1 MRTGGGADPVG
12 SRAGPMPE
20 REAPAAR
27 RNQQRRERDVNVV
40 RIVLQVLLVLSSFFL
55 IMSILLHKGK
65 GGGLSDMFGG
75 GISSSAGSS
84 GVAERNLD
92 RITVAVAVIWTI
104 TIVGLG
110 LVAKLG

>member
-1 MRTGGGADPVG
+1 MGAHVSFEDRVG
-12 SRAGPMPE
+12 PKR
-20 REAPAAR
+20 REAPTAR
-27 RNQQRRERDVNVV
+27 RNQRRRECGVNVV

-92 RITVAVAVIWTI
+92 RITVAVAIIWTI

>member
-1 MRTGGGADPVG
+1 MGAHVSFEDRVG
-12 SRAGPMPE
+12 PKR
-20 REAPAAR
+20 REAPTAR
-27 RNQQRRERDVNVV
+27 RNQRRRECGVNVV

-92 RITVAVAVIWTI
+92 RITVAVAIVWTI

>member
-1 MRTGGGADPVG
+1 MT
-12 SRAGPMPE
+12 
-20 REAPAAR
+20 
-27 RNQQRRERDVNVV
+27 VV

-92 RITVAVAVIWTI
+92 RITVAVAIIWTI

>member
-1 MRTGGGADPVG
+1 MGAHVSFEDSVG
-12 SRAGPMPE
+12 PKR
-20 REAPAAR
+20 REASTAR
-27 RNQQRRERDVNVV
+27 RNQRRRECGVNVV

-92 RITVAVAVIWTI
+92 RITVAVAIIWTI

>member
-1 MRTGGGADPVG
+1 MTAI
-12 SRAGPMPE
+12 
-20 REAPAAR
+20 
-27 RNQQRRERDVNVV
+27 
-40 RIVLQVLLVLSSFFL
+40 RIVLQVLLVLTSLFL
-55 IMSILLHKGK
+55 TVLILLHKGR

-92 RITVAVAVIWTI
+92 RITVAVAIIWTI

>member
-1 MRTGGGADPVG
+1 M
-12 SRAGPMPE
+12 
-20 REAPAAR
+20 
-27 RNQQRRERDVNVV
+27 